1 MNKDKE
7 LRSKIDLIDEFISTT
22 MVDCNVDTEEKLEQF
37 MNQKRENAIK
47 ELVTTE
53 NLKEELIR
61 EILKEYEF
69 SGNHDDRGC
78 ESG

>member
-1 MNKDKE
+1 
-7 LRSKIDLIDEFISTT
+7 

-37 MNQKRENAIK
+37 MNHKRENAII
-47 ELVTTE
+47 ELVTSE

-69 SGNHDDRGC
+69 SGKIKEKREDCSYFFWHG
-78 ESG
+78 